1 MSERVFYRAN
11 FSSAT
16 APTSAGS
23 KQLDKDGNE
32 YAVIPLQLPT
42 DLLQHTREPN
52 KVELLMTKLKVPL
65 SGLPAASIPID
76 QISVDSIG
84 SAVIETKGRMAI
96 WPFKMNLEGKIYPQ
110 NVPELFTPAGGIGD
124 FNWQIQAVAVPFNTV
139 SGTYDYIA
147 KIGEWQH
154 EKDYQ
159 FDSLDTLLG
168 VLSVNL
174 AEAIERLTD
183 SFHREEFESGQ
194 EFFPCFKAENGTFS
208 LDIQNRGCR
217 ISLVPWHHQLQDVWG
232 SDSISPA
239 RIMYKNLDEYGAIQD
254 MNFGAADIFGYS
266 IVVNKYIKD
275 LFPGLPWIKVDNS
288 QLPSIHYDTDAGEYV
303 GQGITTWAT
312 ANFGDPVMYYLDTNF
327 ANLEYFEDNV
337 SAIDDRHDHPFTKTM
352 RLKYSFPTYNLLSA
366 INVSSIV
373 VTLEGMS
380 IISQTLPVNT
390 IPVTA
395 SSALTSNIPILE
407 VFYPEW
413 KTFDEVGGD
422 LTIQREAFSNT
433 ATISV
438 PPNILHERT
447 LTFRVYYT
455 TKDGKMH
462 ILKMPE
468 GSNLCLQ
475 LCFALYF

>member
-42 DLLQHTREPN
+42 DLLQHAREPS
-52 KVELLMTKLKVPL
+52 KVELLMTKLQVPL
-65 SGLPAASIPID
+65 CGLPVASLPID
-76 QISVDSIG
+76 KD
-84 SAVIETKGRMAI
+84 AMLMMEERERFTKGIMSI
-96 WPFKMNLEGKIYPQ
+96 WPFKMNNRGKIYPQ
-110 NVPELFTPAGGIGD
+110 HVPEIFTPAGGTGP
-124 FNWQIQAVAVPFNTV
+124 FPWQIRPVIVPFNTV

-147 KIGEWQH
+147 KIGEWNH
-154 EKDYQ
+154 EKEYQ
-159 FDSLDTLLG
+159 FDSLESLLG
-168 VLSVNL
+168 ILSANL
-174 AEAIERLTD
+174 AQVIEYATE
-183 SFHREEFESGQ
+183 FNHREEFDLGQ

-217 ISLVPWHHQLQDVWG
+217 ISLVPWHHELRYPWTEE
-232 SDSISPA
+232 SISPA
-239 RIMYKNLDEYGAIQD
+239 RIMYKSLDQYGGIEDMNYGAE
-254 MNFGAADIFGYS
+254 DIYGYS
-266 IVVNKYIKD
+266 IVVNRYIRD
-275 LFPGLPWIKVDNS
+275 LFPGLPWVKVDNS
-288 QLPSIHYDTDAGEYV
+288 QLIPIHYDSDVGGYV
-303 GQGITTWAT
+303 GQGLGSWAEQ
-312 ANFGDPVMYYLDTNF
+312 NFGDSVMYYLDTNF
-327 ANLEYFEDNV
+327 ANLEYFEDDV
-337 SAIDDRHDHPFTKTM
+337 SAIDVRHDHPFTKTM
-352 RLKYSFPTYNLLSA
+352 RLKYSYPTYNLLSA

-413 KTFDEVGGD
+413 KTFAEVGGN